1 MEKDRDSKDEA
12 EPLHV
17 TAAHPN
23 RNDQLQ
29 AATANQ
35 SAVTPMDYPD
45 SDRQTQTDIAGEEDP
60 PGRTDHPAGSVK
72 RPHKEG

>member
-1 MEKDRDSKDEA
+1 MSKDRDSKDEA

-17 TAAHPN
+17 TAAHPA

-35 SAVTPMDYPD
+35 SSVTPADYPD

-60 PGRTDHPAGSVK
+60 PGRTEHPMGHVK
-72 RPHKEG
+72 RPRP